1 MAEKKSKTKA
11 NTENKKSNTAK
22 NKTNSNQKKNSSTI
36 GKAKKKNNIASS
48 RKIEPISDVE
58 PMSHS
63 IIIILVVLII
73 FGLVYL
79 LTVQITKKDTEKEVE
94 EGVTI
99 SYEKILAGSSFSM
112 RDGEYIVVY
121 YHMSTKEDDDLYD
134 DMQEISTQIS
144 TYLGNHSEAYLY
156 QVDLGSS
163 LNKSVISATDEVN
176 TSPNS
181 ASELK
186 MKNPTLIK
194 FNEKK
199 VVEYIQGKDEI
210 IQYLSN

>member
-1 MAEKKSKTKA
+1 MAENQKKKANSKTK
-11 NTENKKSNTAK
+11 T
-22 NKTNSNQKKNSSTI
+22 NQKTSSS
-36 GKAKKKNNIASS
+36 KAKKNVK
-48 RKIEPISDVE
+48 KEIEQIPEVE
-58 PMSHS
+58 PMSNS
-63 IIIILVVLII
+63 IIIILVVLIV

-79 LTVQITKKDTEKEVE
+79 LTVQITKKEETKEE
-94 EGVTI
+94 EETVTI

-121 YHMSTKEDDDLYD
+121 YNMSTKEDDSIHE
-134 DMQEISTQIS
+134 DMNSIASEIS
-144 TYLGNHSEAYLY
+144 TYLGNHSDAYLY
-156 QVDLGSS
+156 RVDLGSS
-163 LNKSVISATDEVN
+163 LNKSILTDSDEVN
-176 TSPNS
+176 TNPNS

-210 IQYLSN
+210 IDYLSK